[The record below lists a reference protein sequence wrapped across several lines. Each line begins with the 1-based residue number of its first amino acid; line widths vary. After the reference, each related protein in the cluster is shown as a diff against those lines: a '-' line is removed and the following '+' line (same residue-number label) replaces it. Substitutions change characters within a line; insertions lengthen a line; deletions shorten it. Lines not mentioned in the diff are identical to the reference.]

1 MRVLMLT
8 WEFPPMI
15 TGGLGMACYGI
26 AKALVK
32 LGVEVDL
39 IIPVAEEVYFPLR
52 READVDHLMAT
63 FADPGKKRGGLVSL
77 EEIIARAG
85 GFVSAYYTT
94 GERVWK
100 KEIFQYWEKPESA
113 DYILRHL
120 MYDHFLFRYVRN
132 YTAMAV
138 RIARRLDF
146 DVIHAHD
153 WLTYSAGLLIK
164 DISEKPLVTHV
175 HATEFDRAGGP
186 GDGRIHH
193 LEYLGNQHADRVMAV
208 SSFTASVISD
218 KYKIDP
224 AKIRIVHNAF
234 TVQGGVSKRQRIFKE
249 PTILF
254 VGRIT
259 IQKGPD
265 YFLEVARRV
274 LEKEKNVRFVMA
286 GSGDMAR
293 KILHKAASLGLGT
306 KFLFAGFLKRGEVE
320 QILSSADIF
329 IMPSVSEPFGI
340 VPLEAM
346 SYGAVAVISKQSGV
360 AEVIENAYKIDFWDI
375 NQIVSIILDLLKT
388 PGKLRELSQKGIEEV
403 AKLQWETAARKVAA
417 VYDELK
423 EE

>member
-1 MRVLMLT
+1 MV
-8 WEFPPMI
+8 
-15 TGGLGMACYGI
+15 
-26 AKALVK
+26 
-32 LGVEVDL
+32 
-39 IIPVAEEVYFPLR
+39 
-52 READVDHLMAT
+52 
-63 FADPGKKRGGLVSL
+63 
-77 EEIIARAG
+77 
-85 GFVSAYYTT
+85 
-94 GERVWK
+94 
-100 KEIFQYWEKPESA
+100 
-113 DYILRHL
+113 
-120 MYDHFLFRYVRN
+120 
-132 YTAMAV
+132 
-138 RIARRLDF
+138 
-146 DVIHAHD
+146 
-153 WLTYSAGLLIK
+153 
-164 DISEKPLVTHV
+164 
-175 HATEFDRAGGP
+175 
-186 GDGRIHH
+186 
-193 LEYLGNQHADRVMAV
+193 V

-423 EE
+423 EG